1 MQDVAHT
8 TVTTPVASKS
18 VGGAKRKQAAITK
31 NERRH
36 PEAGARTGGDR
47 AGGPT
52 VRDVAVD
59 KENRR
64 RQGATGGNGRDKEE
78 MGRERA
84 GGDLSKAAKR
94 AKPSG
99 PITSVPPPP
108 SHPQSSP
115 SAPSSSSSSASG
127 AQPASVRYPRLNYAE
142 AVPPTERTFISPDVP
157 DTDKLLYL
165 ASRVME
171 ADTLQVE
178 RMLMST
184 KYQHLSHEMEK
195 YAGMVGKRLHRVLEE
210 DARAEVAEL
219 GELERLRRER
229 REAVAACDA
238 LDEEAGKLRKVLRI
252 WEEMDREM
260 EVEGGRFTDQVGAAR
275 AAEMERAEGA
285 LASQERSRTGGT
297 ETAAGYTSPVTEETL
312 TLLAQGP
319 GIRAHILESAGQLVD
334 ALEGKVAEVR
344 QVEEAAK
351 GRQKA
356 LAAAFRAVSFAGI
369 PAMGEPAV
377 AVKRAGGGKIK

>member
-184 KYQHLSHEMEK
+184 KYQHLSYEMEK
-195 YAGMVGKRLHRVLEE
+195 YAGMVGKRLRRVLEE

>member
-1 MQDVAHT
+1 
-8 TVTTPVASKS
+8 
-18 VGGAKRKQAAITK
+18 
-31 NERRH
+31 
-36 PEAGARTGGDR
+36 
-47 AGGPT
+47 